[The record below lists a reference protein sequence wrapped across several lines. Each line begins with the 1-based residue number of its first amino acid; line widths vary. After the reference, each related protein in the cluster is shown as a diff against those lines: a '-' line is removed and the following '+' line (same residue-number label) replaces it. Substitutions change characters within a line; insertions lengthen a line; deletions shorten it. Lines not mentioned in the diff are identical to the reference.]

1 MTSTPSNRTTPI
13 ASMPHDEL
21 SSVLQRLSEI
31 EQTQTAI
38 RHQLASL
45 ASRLSTIEQTAA
57 VAATKKE
64 SKNLTPASFPHTPN
78 STRSQHPLAILTTK
92 AEEANLRIDSTQTML
107 KQSIAALSNEITAT
121 NTKLASILHLL
132 ETDPYK
138 ITKAKL
144 IRIAK
149 ELKLE

>member
-13 ASMPHDEL
+13 NSTPIDGR
-21 SSVLQRLSEI
+21 SSVSHRLSEI

-45 ASRLSTIEQTAA
+45 ASRISAIEQAA
-57 VAATKKE
+57 AAAATKKE

-121 NTKLASILHLL
+121 NAKLASILHLL

-149 ELKLE
+149 ELNLE